1 MGSDLYHGVRDKTN
15 IQLEKDYM
23 NFTNCHGQQT
33 MKEVSKSI
41 QKDPWQIC
49 LKVFFLIPKRSMKNR
64 LRIFK
69 RCRTNRNI

>member
-49 LKVFFLIPKRSMKNR
+49 LKVFF
-64 LRIFK
+64 
-69 RCRTNRNI
+69 